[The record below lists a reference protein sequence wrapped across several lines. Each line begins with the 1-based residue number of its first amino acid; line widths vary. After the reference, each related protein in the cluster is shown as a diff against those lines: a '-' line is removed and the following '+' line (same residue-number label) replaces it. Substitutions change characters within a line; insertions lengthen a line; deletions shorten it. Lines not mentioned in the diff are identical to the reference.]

1 MANDTAHR
9 SAEPSVGELMTQLSA
24 QTSRLVRDEMRLAQ
38 KELQQSAKHAGVGA
52 GLIGAA
58 GLLAVLGL
66 ATLIAAAVAA
76 LALVL
81 PVWAAAV
88 IVAVVLFAAAG
99 IAAMVSKKQVEQ
111 VPPPAAESVESVKRD
126 VTEIKEARHGR
137 S

>member
-1 MANDTAHR
+1 MSVESK
-9 SAEPSVGELMTQLSA
+9 SAADASIGELVSQLST
-24 QTSRLVRDEMRLAQ
+24 QTSRLVRDEMRLAT
-38 KELQQSAKHAGVGA
+38 KELQQSAKHAGIGVG
-52 GLIGAA
+52 LFSAA

-66 ATLIAAAVAA
+66 MALTAAGVAA

-99 IAAMVSKKQVEQ
+99 IAALFGRRQAAEIA
-111 VPPPAAESVESVKRD
+111 PPPKESVESVKAD
-126 VTEIKEARHGR
+126 INEVKDAR